1 MGDLTES
8 KGSYETRHKDFSGA
22 MKHAYDYAKRAYGIT
37 INPSEIDDK
46 VATGP
51 KKPSRGKT
59 NKYRLKGDRGTIQV
73 QVYNDGNRY
82 ELNMYKED
90 LQEQIEGLKK
100 KSEKSGIPYGIL
112 KTVYD
117 RGMAAYKT
125 GHRPGATAQQW
136 AFARVNS
143 FITKGKG
150 TWGGA
155 DKDLA
160 AKVKGSTKSE
170 QAPCWDGY
178 KQVGMKTKGNKM
190 VPDCVP
196 EGKSFSTFR
205 EEINE
210 ISILTEA
217 KIEDTFVKLAKE
229 LADQA
234 NKKLPPREKDGKPQF
249 TGVSYPITMTG
260 GGRNGRVWT
269 RGDGSKYRKPAKIV
283 SDLDHSMYAKVLKDY
298 KKLMGGTPVDMTW
311 KFITSKGKSLGKA
324 TGEHGSDKPAP
335 AYQWNGTVFI
345 KRGSES
351 IDIVTPSIFRNS
363 WVWRTVKEGVE
374 LDEASMTDDDWVVV
388 GKGRKPVR
396 FLKNP
401 KNNKAPRNWQKS
413 SAEKEVMRVSKAKQ
427 MGLIES
433 LSGAENPPFKS
444 KAGAG
449 EFGTDKLEKTY
460 RKDTPGQSEE
470 VEEMDMKERANK
482 PPKIKRNRGPYTQA
496 QIQKASKHL
505 SPMARTKL
513 MGNLAQMTEELEPDI
528 YLDEKIKCPSCD
540 GKGCDHCGGS
550 GYHKESD
557 VEEAIRTKAAQRDE
571 LKRREKISTA
581 LKGKPQKKTFSSM
594 RSRLTKEESEQVQE
608 SVTVSRKDFDSMK
621 KGDVVNVVFNSSIKK
636 GHKVKLKVKSKT
648 RSAKYDVDK
657 INMVDASDPRNRTK
671 FTFYSRQGKDAT
683 LAWGDMGTTL
693 QSYKVESFDA
703 VSEAHCS
710 SSKKKITDED
720 VAQFIGAAS
729 AAKKDGKKE
738 FKFGGKTYP
747 VTISGDTAK
756 KVLEDSFEESF
767 DVSSLIESS
776 DKTDA
781 KEMSAM
787 IKELEP
793 KISPSKLKKE
803 VEKMA
808 MSKYKNKSRAKKIS
822 SFV

>member
-1 MGDLTES
+1 MSDLTES

-178 KQVGMKTKGNKM
+178 KQVGMKNKGGKQ
-190 VPDCVP
+190 VPNCV
-196 EGKSFSTFR
+196 K
-205 EEINE
+205 
-210 ISILTEA
+210 
-217 KIEDTFVKLAKE
+217 
-229 LADQA
+229 
-234 NKKLPPREKDGKPQF
+234 
-249 TGVSYPITMTG
+249 
-260 GGRNGRVWT
+260 
-269 RGDGSKYRKPAKIV
+269 
-283 SDLDHSMYAKVLKDY
+283 
-298 KKLMGGTPVDMTW
+298 
-311 KFITSKGKSLGKA
+311 
-324 TGEHGSDKPAP
+324 
-335 AYQWNGTVFI
+335 
-345 KRGSES
+345 
-351 IDIVTPSIFRNS
+351 
-363 WVWRTVKEGVE
+363 
-374 LDEASMTDDDWVVV
+374 
-388 GKGRKPVR
+388 
-396 FLKNP
+396 
-401 KNNKAPRNWQKS
+401 
-413 SAEKEVMRVSKAKQ
+413 
-427 MGLIES
+427 ES

-460 RKDTPGQSEE
+460 RKGTPGQSEE

-513 MGNLAQMTEELEPDI
+513 MGNLAQMSEELE
-528 YLDEKIKCPSCD
+528 LDEKVKCPQCD
-540 GKGCDHCGGS
+540 GKGCDHCDDL
-550 GYHKESD
+550 GYHKEES
-557 VEEAIRTKAAQRDE
+557 
-571 LKRREKISTA
+571 
-581 LKGKPQKKTFSSM
+581 GK
-594 RSRLTKEESEQVQE
+594 VQE
-608 SVTVSRKDFDSMK
+608 AVTVSRKDFDKMK
-621 KGDVVNVVFNSSIKK
+621 KGDVVNVVFNSSMKK
-636 GHKVKLKVKSKT
+636 GHKAKLKVKSKT
-648 RSAKYDVDK
+648 RSAKYNVDK
-657 INMVDASDPRNRTK
+657 INMVDASDPRNKTK

-693 QSYKVESFDA
+693 QSYTVESLNS

-710 SSKKKITDED
+710 SGKKKITDED

-776 DKTDA
+776 DKMDA

-787 IKELEP
+787 VRELEP

>member
-8 KGSYETRHKDFSGA
+8 KGSYETRHKDFSSA
-22 MKHAYDYAKRAYGIT
+22 MKHAYDHAKRAYGIT

-178 KQVGMKTKGNKM
+178 KQVGMKNKGGKQVPNCVKM
-190 VPDCVP
+190 NEASKIPAGMKFIASYVYKDAN
-196 EGKSFSTFR
+196 GKDHTHTHLR
-205 EEINE
+205 
-210 ISILTEA
+210 
-217 KIEDTFVKLAKE
+217 KG
-229 LADQA
+229 
-234 NKKLPPREKDGKPQF
+234 KKMTDPVVVHIDGKEWKTFQSF
-249 TGVSYPITMTG
+249 T
-260 GGRNGRVWT
+260 
-269 RGDGSKYRKPAKIV
+269 KAKQAAIN
-283 SDLDHSMYAKVLKDY
+283 HIKSMK
-298 KKLMGGTPVDMTW
+298 
-311 KFITSKGKSLGKA
+311 
-324 TGEHGSDKPAP
+324 
-335 AYQWNGTVFI
+335 
-345 KRGSES
+345 ES
-351 IDIVTPSIFRNS
+351 
-363 WVWRTVKEGVE
+363 VE
-374 LDEASMTDDDWVVV
+374 LDESPKV
-388 GKGRKPVR
+388 GDKTNYQG
-396 FLKNP
+396 
-401 KNNKAPRNWQKS
+401 S
-413 SAEKEVMRVSKAKQ
+413 SAVITRVDKKRQAVLAKVLSGKHKGQIVSFGFDELGESVELEESSIKDIKDILTTIGSSKNMNQAVQMVMKKYKVDQGKAKA
-427 MGLIES
+427 MVKKAIDSGVTYDKIKKKYAKESVEES

-513 MGNLAQMTEELEPDI
+513 MGNLAQMTEELESDI
-528 YLDEKIKCPSCD
+528 HLDEKIKCPSCD
-540 GKGCDHCGGS
+540 GKGCDHCGGL

-581 LKGKPQKKTFSSM
+581 LKGKPQKKTFSSI

-608 SVTVSRKDFDSMK
+608 AVTVSRKDFDSMK
-621 KGDVVNVVFNSSIKK
+621 KGDVVNVVFNSSMKK

-787 IKELEP
+787 IRELEP
-793 KISPSKLKKE
+793 KISPSKLKQE

>member
-1 MGDLTES
+1 
-8 KGSYETRHKDFSGA
+8 
-22 MKHAYDYAKRAYGIT
+22 
-37 INPSEIDDK
+37 
-46 VATGP
+46 
-51 KKPSRGKT
+51 
-59 NKYRLKGDRGTIQV
+59 
-73 QVYNDGNRY
+73 
-82 ELNMYKED
+82 MYKED

-178 KQVGMKTKGNKM
+178 KQVGMKKKGDKM
-190 VPDCVP
+190 VPDCVK
-196 EGKSFSTFR
+196 ESSTD
-205 EEINE
+205 N
-210 ISILTEA
+210 
-217 KIEDTFVKLAKE
+217 
-229 LADQA
+229 
-234 NKKLPPREKDGKPQF
+234 
-249 TGVSYPITMTG
+249 
-260 GGRNGRVWT
+260 
-269 RGDGSKYRKPAKIV
+269 
-283 SDLDHSMYAKVLKDY
+283 
-298 KKLMGGTPVDMTW
+298 
-311 KFITSKGKSLGKA
+311 
-324 TGEHGSDKPAP
+324 
-335 AYQWNGTVFI
+335 
-345 KRGSES
+345 
-351 IDIVTPSIFRNS
+351 
-363 WVWRTVKEGVE
+363 
-374 LDEASMTDDDWVVV
+374 DWVVV
-388 GKGRKPVR
+388 GKGRKVVR

-413 SAEKEVMRVSKAKQ
+413 SDEQEVMRVSKAKQ
-427 MGLIES
+427 MGIIKKESVEES

-513 MGNLAQMTEELEPDI
+513 MGNLAQMTEELKLDI
-528 YLDEKIKCPSCD
+528 HLDEKIKCPSCD

-594 RSRLTKEESEQVQE
+594 RSRLAKEESEQVQE
-608 SVTVSRKDFDSMK
+608 AVTVSRKDFDNMK
-621 KGDVVNVVFNSSIKK
+621 KGDVVNVVFNSSMKK